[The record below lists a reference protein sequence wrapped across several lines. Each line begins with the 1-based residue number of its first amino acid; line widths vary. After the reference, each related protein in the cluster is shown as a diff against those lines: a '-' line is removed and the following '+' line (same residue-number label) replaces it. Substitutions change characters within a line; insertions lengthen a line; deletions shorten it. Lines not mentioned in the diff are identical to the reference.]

1 MDSSCCV
8 SCDSRLLVTPP
19 RSFLGMRAR
28 AEPFFPE
35 PFLLDKRRVGFM
47 RRANFLGDRRFL
59 DLVGILLLKYLIF
72 FLMYH
77 DRMVFITNLPSKS
90 VSTHGTTLGVTGI
103 FEKLEFPPILI
114 GNEKKKTLVAKKHL
128 YFYKVGKHVASQI
141 TCQCSKLLLD

>member
-59 DLVGILLLKYLIF
+59 DLVGFCYTSF
-72 FLMYH
+72 SYNTWCFL
-77 DRMVFITNLPSKS
+77 
-90 VSTHGTTLGVTGI
+90 
-103 FEKLEFPPILI
+103 
-114 GNEKKKTLVAKKHL
+114 
-128 YFYKVGKHVASQI
+128 VG
-141 TCQCSKLLLD
+141 